1 MIFFT
6 FDTQEDE
13 TKFYRLYKKYH
24 KLLYKTAYDIL
35 RNPQDAEDAMQT
47 SLEIIYRYF
56 DRIKNEPDKKCIGY
70 MVVIIRNSALKVYN
84 KRKKTVSLEE
94 EHYVFSEAAVS
105 AEAEMKYW
113 KKYDLIEALKS
124 MDTKYRDVLFL
135 KYIYGYSVKEIA
147 DMLDISESNV
157 TTRLNRGRGYAKN
170 TIRKGDKGHG
180 RGL

>member
-1 MIFFT
+1 M
-6 FDTQEDE
+6 
-13 TKFYRLYKKYH
+13 
-24 KLLYKTAYDIL
+24 
-35 RNPQDAEDAMQT
+35 
-47 SLEIIYRYF
+47 
-56 DRIKNEPDKKCIGY
+56 
-70 MVVIIRNSALKVYN
+70 
-84 KRKKTVSLEE
+84 
-94 EHYVFSEAAVS
+94 FSEAAVS

-180 RGL
+180 KGL